1 MEIPDPAL
9 VVLVGTAGSG
19 KSHWA
24 ARHYRAEEIVSAD
37 QLRGVVGSGPADLD
51 ASTDAF
57 ALLDS
62 IVAARA
68 GRGLTVVVDTLGLD
82 RDRRSGYLALARR
95 VGLPAVVVSLDT
107 PATVARERNALRD
120 RPVPARVLAGQQ
132 QRMRAVDTQ
141 LDTEGWDLVVHVGHD
156 AAETAWPSAAPSSA
170 LAGTTD
176 GVLSGE
182 HGHPTWTAP
191 A

>member
-37 QLRGVVGSGPADLD
+37 QLRGVVGSGSADLD

-57 ALLDS
+57 ALLGS

-120 RPVPARVLAGQQ
+120 RPVPARVLAGQH
-132 QRMRAVDTQ
+132 QRMRAVGTE
-141 LDTEGWDLVVHVGHD
+141 LDTEGWDHVGHD

-182 HGHPTWTAP
+182 HGHPTWIAP